1 LLSYQRYIS
10 FGSARYTAPAGRG
23 KNAVVDRKKEIL
35 TKLEQIQEQAQL
47 TLDELPLR
55 LAKDRL
61 RLIIGLARYL
71 STTVDVNWED
81 LDGKRATAA
90 AVEAGATPPPAAPRA

>member
-1 LLSYQRYIS
+1 M
-10 FGSARYTAPAGRG
+10 
-23 KNAVVDRKKEIL
+23 DRKQEIL
-35 TKLEQIQEQAQL
+35 AKLEQIQEQAQL

-71 STTVDVNWED
+71 TTTVDVNWD
-81 LDGKRATAA
+81 RRARSVSEGAA
-90 AVEAGATPPPAAPRA
+90 AAAGDASRPRAAPRA

>member
-1 LLSYQRYIS
+1 VSLSHYNI
-10 FGSARYTAPAGRG
+10 FGASRHTGPERRG
-23 KNAVVDRKKEIL
+23 KKGPVQRKEEIL
-35 TKLEQIQEQAQL
+35 AKLGQIQEQAQL

-71 STTVDVNWED
+71 STTIEVKWED
-81 LDGKRATAA
+81 ELSAA
-90 AVEAGATPPPAAPRA
+90 AAEDGATRPSAAPQA

>member
-1 LLSYQRYIS
+1 MERKDELL
-10 FGSARYTAPAGRG
+10 A
-23 KNAVVDRKKEIL
+23 
-35 TKLEQIQEQAQL
+35 KLGQIQEQAQL

-71 STTVDVNWED
+71 TT
-81 LDGKRATAA
+81 
-90 AVEAGATPPPAAPRA
+90 AVEMSGDKPRVSVLAEEDSATRSPAIPRA

>member
-1 LLSYQRYIS
+1 M
-10 FGSARYTAPAGRG
+10 
-23 KNAVVDRKKEIL
+23 DRKSEIL
-35 TKLEQIQEQAQL
+35 AKLAQIQDQAQM

-71 STTVDVNWED
+71 STQVDVNWDEVTIPQG
-81 LDGKRATAA
+81 LDTK
-90 AVEAGATPPPAAPRA
+90 PPFGAPRS

>member
-1 LLSYQRYIS
+1 MH
-10 FGSARYTAPAGRG
+10 
-23 KNAVVDRKKEIL
+23 RKQEIL

-71 STTVDVNWED
+71 STTVDVNWEE
-81 LDGKRATAA
+81 TPSAA
-90 AVEAGATPPPAAPRA
+90 EAGATRPLAAPRA

>member
-1 LLSYQRYIS
+1 MD
-10 FGSARYTAPAGRG
+10 G
-23 KNAVVDRKKEIL
+23 KKEIL
-35 TKLEQIQEQAQL
+35 AKLQQIQDQAQL

-71 STTVDVNWED
+71 ATTVDVNWDEPS
-81 LDGKRATAA
+81 GPGAP
-90 AVEAGATPPPAAPRA
+90 AGAQRRLGEPRA

>member
-1 LLSYQRYIS
+1 M
-10 FGSARYTAPAGRG
+10 RG
-23 KNAVVDRKKEIL
+23 KKALVQRKDEIL
-35 TKLEQIQEQAQL
+35 AKLEQIQEQAQL

-71 STTVDVNWED
+71 STTVDINWEESP
-81 LDGKRATAA
+81 GAA
-90 AVEAGATPPPAAPRA
+90 AGISRSP

>member
-1 LLSYQRYIS
+1 
-10 FGSARYTAPAGRG
+10 
-23 KNAVVDRKKEIL
+23 VDRKQEIL

-71 STTVDVNWED
+71 TTTVELNWDNSGDE
-81 LDGKRATAA
+81 LSVAA
-90 AVEAGATPPPAAPRA
+90 AGDARQPPAAPRA

>member
-1 LLSYQRYIS
+1 M
-10 FGSARYTAPAGRG
+10 
-23 KNAVVDRKKEIL
+23 DRKREIL
-35 TKLEQIQEQAQL
+35 GKLEQIQEQAQL

-71 STTVDVNWED
+71 ST
-81 LDGKRATAA
+81 
-90 AVEAGATPPPAAPRA
+90 AVEMLEDDLLREGALSGAENRRAENRDPVRGN

>member
-1 LLSYQRYIS
+1 
-10 FGSARYTAPAGRG
+10 
-23 KNAVVDRKKEIL
+23 VDRKREIL
-35 TKLEQIQEQAQL
+35 VKLEQIQEQAQL

-71 STTVDVNWED
+71 ST
-81 LDGKRATAA
+81 
-90 AVEAGATPPPAAPRA
+90 AVEMLEDDLQRQATLSGTENRRADDREPVRGN

>member
-1 LLSYQRYIS
+1 M
-10 FGSARYTAPAGRG
+10 AV
-23 KNAVVDRKKEIL
+23 KNGGDVERKEEIL

-71 STTVDVNWED
+71 STTIDVNWEED
-81 LDGKRATAA
+81 S
-90 AVEAGATPPPAAPRA
+90 

>member
-1 LLSYQRYIS
+1 M
-10 FGSARYTAPAGRG
+10 
-23 KNAVVDRKKEIL
+23 DRKAEIL
-35 TKLEQIQEQAQL
+35 GKLEQIQEQAQL

-71 STTVDVNWED
+71 ST
-81 LDGKRATAA
+81 
-90 AVEAGATPPPAAPRA
+90 AVELLEDDLQRGEGLSGADERETVRRN

>member
-1 LLSYQRYIS
+1 VQR
-10 FGSARYTAPAGRG
+10 
-23 KNAVVDRKKEIL
+23 KDEIL
-35 TKLEQIQEQAQL
+35 AKLDQIQEQAQL

-71 STTVDVNWED
+71 STTIDVRWE
-81 LDGKRATAA
+81 GVEEAASAAAA
-90 AVEAGATPPPAAPRA
+90 AVEDGARRPLAAPRA

>member
-1 LLSYQRYIS
+1 M
-10 FGSARYTAPAGRG
+10 
-23 KNAVVDRKKEIL
+23 DRKKEL
-35 TKLEQIQEQAQL
+35 LAKLEQIQEQAQL

-71 STTVDVNWED
+71 QTAVDLRWEEPS
-81 LDGKRATAA
+81 
-90 AVEAGATPPPAAPRA
+90 VPAADDAARQPGARPA

>member
-1 LLSYQRYIS
+1 
-10 FGSARYTAPAGRG
+10 
-23 KNAVVDRKKEIL
+23 VERKDEIL
-35 TKLEQIQEQAQL
+35 AKLEQIQEQAQL

-71 STTVDVNWED
+71 ATTVELSASAAPVAE
-81 LDGKRATAA
+81 GAATR
-90 AVEAGATPPPAAPRA
+90 PLAAPRV

>member
-1 LLSYQRYIS
+1 VQR
-10 FGSARYTAPAGRG
+10 
-23 KNAVVDRKKEIL
+23 KDEIL
-35 TKLEQIQEQAQL
+35 TKLSQIQEQAQL

-71 STTVDVNWED
+71 STTVDVNWDEITTPLRED
-81 LDGKRATAA
+81 DAKRPL
-90 AVEAGATPPPAAPRA
+90 GAPRA

>member
-1 LLSYQRYIS
+1 MNFVL
-10 FGSARYTAPAGRG
+10 ARHTREGRWG
-23 KNAVVDRKKEIL
+23 KNKKQARVKRHMDRKNEIL

-71 STTVDVNWED
+71 STTIDLHWDDV
-81 LDGKRATAA
+81 AAQASAA
-90 AVEAGATPPPAAPRA
+90 AAGDALPPPAAPRA

>member
-1 LLSYQRYIS
+1 LLSPRDYIN
-10 FGSARYTAPAGRG
+10 FGRASIYGRG
-23 KNAVVDRKKEIL
+23 FEAYNPSKGMDRKKEIL
-35 TKLEQIQEQAQL
+35 VKLQQIQEQAQL

-71 STTVDVNWED
+71 TTTVDVNWEAPVSAAPEG
-81 LDGKRATAA
+81 DGRRPL
-90 AVEAGATPPPAAPRA
+90 EAPPA

>member
-1 LLSYQRYIS
+1 M
-10 FGSARYTAPAGRG
+10 
-23 KNAVVDRKKEIL
+23 DRKREIL
-35 TKLEQIQEQAQL
+35 AKLEQIQEQAQL

-71 STTVDVNWED
+71 ST
-81 LDGKRATAA
+81 
-90 AVEAGATPPPAAPRA
+90 AVEMLEDDLEREGVLPRADDREPVRGN

>member
-1 LLSYQRYIS
+1 MQR
-10 FGSARYTAPAGRG
+10 
-23 KNAVVDRKKEIL
+23 KDEIL
-35 TKLEQIQEQAQL
+35 AKLDQIQEQAQL

-71 STTVDVNWED
+71 STTIDVRWEN
-81 LDGKRATAA
+81 GVEEAASAA
-90 AVEAGATPPPAAPRA
+90 AAGDGARRPLAIPRA

>member
-1 LLSYQRYIS
+1 M
-10 FGSARYTAPAGRG
+10 
-23 KNAVVDRKKEIL
+23 NRKQEIL

-71 STTVDVNWED
+71 STTVEVNWEQAPP
-81 LDGKRATAA
+81 RV
-90 AVEAGATPPPAAPRA
+90 AVVADATPPPATPRA

>member
-1 LLSYQRYIS
+1 M
-10 FGSARYTAPAGRG
+10 
-23 KNAVVDRKKEIL
+23 DRKQEIL
-35 TKLEQIQEQAQL
+35 AKLEQIQEQAQL

-71 STTVDVNWED
+71 STTVDVNWSE
-81 LDGKRATAA
+81 TTVV
-90 AVEAGATPPPAAPRA
+90 AVEDAKRPLGAPRA

>member
-1 LLSYQRYIS
+1 MH
-10 FGSARYTAPAGRG
+10 
-23 KNAVVDRKKEIL
+23 RKQEIL

-71 STTVDVNWED
+71 STTVDVNWDE
-81 LDGKRATAA
+81 TPSAA
-90 AVEAGATPPPAAPRA
+90 SEAGAIRPQADPRA

>member
-1 LLSYQRYIS
+1 M
-10 FGSARYTAPAGRG
+10 
-23 KNAVVDRKKEIL
+23 DRKTEIL
-35 TKLEQIQEQAQL
+35 AKLEQIQEQAQL

-71 STTVDVNWED
+71 STAVDLNWEA
-81 LDGKRATAA
+81 RAASAA
-90 AVEAGATPPPAAPRA
+90 AGETGERPPATPRA

>member
-1 LLSYQRYIS
+1 VQR
-10 FGSARYTAPAGRG
+10 
-23 KNAVVDRKKEIL
+23 KDEIL
-35 TKLEQIQEQAQL
+35 IKLEQIQEQAQL

-71 STTVDVNWED
+71 STTIDVNWQNE
-81 LDGKRATAA
+81 LSAA
-90 AVEAGATPPPAAPRA
+90 AAEDAATRPLAAPRA

>member
-1 LLSYQRYIS
+1 MQR
-10 FGSARYTAPAGRG
+10 
-23 KNAVVDRKKEIL
+23 KDEIL
-35 TKLEQIQEQAQL
+35 AKLEQIQEQAQL

-71 STTVDVNWED
+71 TTTIDVNWD
-81 LDGKRATAA
+81 DQLSGAA
-90 AVEAGATPPPAAPRA
+90 AEHAAKPPSAAPRA

>member
-1 LLSYQRYIS
+1 M
-10 FGSARYTAPAGRG
+10 
-23 KNAVVDRKKEIL
+23 DRKDEIL
-35 TKLEQIQEQAQL
+35 AKLAQIQEQAQL

-71 STTVDVNWED
+71 STTVDVNWSGLGVSER
-81 LDGKRATAA
+81 GAA
-90 AVEAGATPPPAAPRA
+90 AAGDGSPPQAAPRA

>member
-1 LLSYQRYIS
+1 M
-10 FGSARYTAPAGRG
+10 
-23 KNAVVDRKKEIL
+23 DRKKEIL
-35 TKLEQIQEQAQL
+35 AKLEQIQEQAQL

-71 STTVDVNWED
+71 STTVDVNWEELASPFAEAD
-81 LDGKRATAA
+81 AKRSLQ
-90 AVEAGATPPPAAPRA
+90 APRA

>member
-1 LLSYQRYIS
+1 LLSYAPYIN
-10 FGSARYTAPAGRG
+10 FGRARYTPLLGPGTRSA
-23 KNAVVDRKKEIL
+23 VDRKKEIL
-35 TKLEQIQEQAQL
+35 AKLEQIQEQAQL

-71 STTVDVNWED
+71 STAVDLNWEEAVA
-81 LDGKRATAA
+81 LPRADA
-90 AVEAGATPPPAAPRA
+90 ERPKAAPRA

>member
-1 LLSYQRYIS
+1 
-10 FGSARYTAPAGRG
+10 
-23 KNAVVDRKKEIL
+23 VDRKQEIL

-71 STTVDVNWED
+71 STAVDINWDAREP
-81 LDGKRATAA
+81 GAEISAA
-90 AVEAGATPPPAAPRA
+90 AAGGAPRPPAAPRA

>member
-1 LLSYQRYIS
+1 MI
-10 FGSARYTAPAGRG
+10 AM
-23 KNAVVDRKKEIL
+23 DRKKEIL
-35 TKLEQIQEQAQL
+35 AKLEQIQEQAQL

-71 STTVDVNWED
+71 QTSVDVNWEEPS
-81 LDGKRATAA
+81 LPQ
-90 AVEAGATPPPAAPRA
+90 AGDAERLPGARQA

>member
-1 LLSYQRYIS
+1 MQR
-10 FGSARYTAPAGRG
+10 
-23 KNAVVDRKKEIL
+23 KDEIL
-35 TKLEQIQEQAQL
+35 AKLEQIQEQAQL

-71 STTVDVNWED
+71 STTIDVNWQDE
-81 LDGKRATAA
+81 LSAA
-90 AVEAGATPPPAAPRA
+90 AAEDAATRPLAAPRA

>member
-1 LLSYQRYIS
+1 MDRRGEITGELL
-10 FGSARYTAPAGRG
+10 A
-23 KNAVVDRKKEIL
+23 
-35 TKLEQIQEQAQL
+35 KLEQIQEQAQL

-71 STTVDVNWED
+71 QTAVHLSAEDVSAS
-81 LDGKRATAA
+81 RAGTDS
-90 AVEAGATPPPAAPRA
+90 PSPIAPRA

>member
-1 LLSYQRYIS
+1 VQR
-10 FGSARYTAPAGRG
+10 
-23 KNAVVDRKKEIL
+23 KDEIL
-35 TKLEQIQEQAQL
+35 AKLEQIQEQAQL

-71 STTVDVNWED
+71 STSIDINWED
-81 LDGKRATAA
+81 ELSAA
-90 AVEAGATPPPAAPRA
+90 AAEDGAKRPSAAPRA